1 MTFKPLQV
9 FSLIFLL
16 LIEFQVNAQ
25 IIRGKVINSKTKEPL
40 QFTNVFINN
49 TTIGSTTNE
58 KGEFLIRSDLPATL
72 ELVASFVGFRTS
84 TQKLETRGKSLIEA
98 NFELEPLENVL
109 TEVETRSKR
118 DKKWERH
125 LERFKRVFLAV
136 PDDPIFKEMEIQN
149 PWVLDFE
156 LIKAKRSP
164 NYIHATADQP
174 LIVENKALGFEIEY
188 YLQDYR
194 FYKGKSLYYGLA
206 YFKEI
211 NSKDSLIQKSKD
223 DLKESSYLG
232 SSRHFFRSLLVR
244 KVEDEGFIIYK
255 KNPHFFNELR
265 TNVLQEELGKSVD
278 FVSQDSIRR
287 IPLRNGTIR
296 VILPGDFE
304 IHYQKKSWRNEY
316 YSDYYHP
323 VSWITA
329 PKGYFDV
336 DRNGIVIDPTEVE
349 LSGYMGRQR
358 LGRFLPYDFKPAE
371 NFESNLA
378 EVDSV
383 ESELARFNN
392 LREKPWITTNK
403 SYYYPGE
410 PVWFHAKMLY
420 HNTLMQDSLSRVLY
434 MEVLNP
440 SYEIVQR
447 ESYYIN
453 EGAVPGGFVL
463 SDTLKP
469 DDYIIRSY
477 TNWMRN
483 FPDRDMTML
492 PLPILE
498 KDQMPVYQG
507 LVEQEFFDDLSILKE
522 QSIQQDSGK
531 QFVEIKLNFL
541 DQTDEYAEANMS
553 ISVTDPSLV
562 AMLKDR
568 KTLEQG
574 LEWLDDRT
582 KSDFVQL
589 EQYPI
594 EFGITIQGRFERTK
608 KRFPYINPI
617 TIVQGD
623 LEDYGIV
630 KTDSTGYFRATGLN
644 FTDSTTISLAAM
656 DEKNR
661 PYGAI
666 ALIENTIPPFKGSSP
681 KYQYEKVK
689 VPAQT
694 IRFDQSGTYI
704 ELEEF
709 VKEDDKFQRW
719 EDFNYG
725 YGEPDRKVT
734 PEDLENWSGQPLW
747 TVIGMQFGNGRL
759 GNYNYGVNDGEPLL
773 IIDGQRYFYQ
783 EGETAAEVCNR
794 YLTTEVKSISIYTTN
809 THIFGLAGFAGVIMF
824 DTIKGEMFGPSDK
837 SQFNSEGFQ
846 QFRVKGFS
854 NNLDFNQLVNQTSGN
869 QKRPTVYWNPN
880 AKTDKGEFTFRFLPV
895 EGVREYDLL
904 IEGMTDQGYPF
915 TKLFRIDL
923 NEKRD

>member
-1 MTFKPLQV
+1 MIFKPLQV
-9 FSLIFLL
+9 VVLIFLF
-16 LIEFQVNAQ
+16 LIELQTFGQT
-25 IIRGKVINSKTKEPL
+25 IRGKVINSKTKEPL

-58 KGEFLIRSDLPATL
+58 KGEFLILSDLPSSL

-84 TQKLETRGKSLIEA
+84 TQKLETRGKNLIEA

-156 LIKAKRSP
+156 LVKVKRSP

-244 KVEDEGFIIYK
+244 EVEKEGFIIYR
-255 KNPHFFNELR
+255 KNQHFFNELR

-287 IPLRNGTIR
+287 IPLRNGNFR
-296 VILPGDFE
+296 VIFPDDYE

-323 VSWITA
+323 ISWITA
-329 PKGYFDV
+329 PRGYFDV
-336 DRNGIVIDPTEVE
+336 DRNGIVIDPTQVE

-383 ESELARFNN
+383 ESELAKFNN

-410 PVWFHAKMLY
+410 PIWFHAKMLY

-447 ESYYIN
+447 ESYYIS
-453 EGAVPGGFVL
+453 EGAVSGGFVL

-469 DDYIIRSY
+469 ADYIIRSY

-483 FPDRDMTML
+483 FPDRDMTL
-492 PLPILE
+492 VPLPILE
-498 KDQMPVYQG
+498 KDQV
-507 LVEQEFFDDLSILKE
+507 LVSQELNEQEFFDDLTINLSHNQKL
-522 QSIQQDSGK
+522 DSGRK
-531 QFVEIKLNFL
+531 VVEIELSFL
-541 DQTDEYAEANMS
+541 DQTDEYVETDFTIS
-553 ISVTDPSLV
+553 ITDPTLVGFFSQRKSL
-562 AMLKDR
+562 
-568 KTLEQG
+568 ESG
-574 LEWLDDRT
+574 LEWLDDKA
-582 KSDFVQL
+582 KSDFEL
-589 EQYPI
+589 IEEFPI
-594 EFGITIQGRFERTK
+594 EYGITIQGSFERTK

-630 KTDSTGYFRATGLN
+630 ETDSSGYFRATGLN
-644 FTDSTTISLAAM
+644 FTDSVTISIAAM

-661 PYGAI
+661 PYGAVS
-666 ALIENTIPPFKGSSP
+666 LIDNSVPTFRGSFP
-681 KYQYEKVK
+681 KYEY
-689 VPAQT
+689 QT
-694 IRFDQSGTYI
+694 KKSTGQLTRYDFSGSYI

-709 VKEDDKFQRW
+709 VKEDKVLVRL
-719 EDFNYG
+719 EDNNYG

-734 PEDLENWSGQPLW
+734 SEDLDNWAGQPLW
-747 TVIGMQFGNGRL
+747 SVIGMQFGNGKL
-759 GNYNYGVNDGEPLL
+759 GNYNYGLNVGEPLL
-773 IIDGQRYFYQ
+773 IIDGQRYFYLAGESAQ
-783 EGETAAEVCNR
+783 EVVNR
-794 YLTTEVKSISIYTTN
+794 YMTNEVESISIYTTN

-824 DTIKGEMFGPSDK
+824 NTKKGGRFDDQSE
-837 SQFNSEGFQ
+837 SQFNSTGFQ
-846 QFRVKGFS
+846 QFKVRGFS
-854 NNLDFNQLVNQTSGN
+854 KELDF
-869 QKRPTVYWNPN
+869 QKVLESQGSAQKPTVFWNPK
-880 AKTDKGEFTFRFLPV
+880 AKTDKGLFTFSFAPV
-895 EGVREYDLL
+895 DGIQEYDLL

>member
-1 MTFKPLQV
+1 MLFKPLQV
-9 FSLIFLL
+9 LIPIFLFL
-16 LIEFQVNAQ
+16 VGFQIHAQ
-25 IIRGKVINSKTKEPL
+25 TIRGKVINSKTKEPL

-58 KGEFLIRSDLPATL
+58 KGEFLIQTDLPASL
-72 ELVASFVGFRTS
+72 ELVASFVGFRTR
-84 TQKLETRGKSLIEA
+84 TQKLESRGKSLLEV

-156 LIKAKRSP
+156 LIKAKKGP
-164 NYIHATADQP
+164 NYIHARADQA
-174 LIVENKALGFEIEY
+174 LVVENKALGFEIEY

-194 FYKGKSLYYGLA
+194 FYKSKSLYYGLA
-206 YFKEI
+206 FFKEI
-211 NSKDSLIQKSKD
+211 IQEDSLVQKSKEE
-223 DLKESSYLG
+223 LKESSYLG

-244 KVEDEGFIIYK
+244 QVGEEGFVIYK
-255 KNPHFFNELR
+255 KNPHFFNEMR
-265 TNVLQEELGKSVD
+265 TNVLNEELGKSVD
-278 FVSQDSIRR
+278 YVSQDSIRR
-287 IPLRNGTIR
+287 IPLRNGTFR
-296 VILPGDFE
+296 VILSGDYE
-304 IHYQKKSWRNEY
+304 IHYQKKPWRNEY

-329 PKGYFDV
+329 PKGYFDI
-336 DRNGIVIDPTEVE
+336 DRNGIIIDPTQVE

-410 PVWFHAKMLY
+410 PIWFHAKMLY

-434 MEVLNP
+434 LEVLNP

-447 ESYYIN
+447 ESYYIS
-453 EGAVPGGFVL
+453 EGAVSGGFIL
-463 SDTLKP
+463 SDTLEP
-469 DDYIIRSY
+469 DDYFIRSY

-483 FPDRDMTML
+483 FPDRDMTLL
-492 PLPILE
+492 PLPILD
-498 KDQMPVYQG
+498 KNQMPAYQ
-507 LVEQEFFDDLSILKE
+507 VIKEQEFFDDLTIKME
-522 QSIQQDSGK
+522 QGLALDSGK
-531 QFVEIKLNFL
+531 QVVEIKMSFL
-541 DQTDEYAEANMS
+541 DQTDEPTEANLTV
-553 ISVTDPSLV
+553 SVTDPSLV
-562 AMLKDR
+562 VRFNER

-574 LEWLDDRT
+574 LEWLDDRSP
-582 KSDFVQL
+582 SDFVQL
-589 EQYPI
+589 DQYPI
-594 EFGITIQGRFERTK
+594 EFGITLEGKFERTK

-630 KTDSTGYFRATGLN
+630 ETDSSGYFRATGLN
-644 FTDSTTISLAAM
+644 FTDSASIAIAAM

-661 PYGAI
+661 PYGEVS
-666 ALIENTIPPFKGSSP
+666 LIENTIPVFKGSYP
-681 KYQYEKVK
+681 KYHYEKVR

-694 IRFDQSGTYI
+694 IRFDQSGEYI

-709 VKEDDKFQRW
+709 VKEDDKMQRW

-734 PEDLENWSGQPLW
+734 PEDLNNWPGLPLW
-747 TVIGMQFGNGRL
+747 EMIGMQFGNGRL
-759 GNYNYGVNDGEPLL
+759 GNYNYGLDVGQPLL

-783 EGETAAEVCNR
+783 ESETAQEVCNR
-794 YLTTEVKSISIYTTN
+794 YLTSEVKSISIYTLN

-824 DTIKGEMFGPSDK
+824 DTIKGERFGVSDR

-846 QFRVKGFS
+846 KFTVKGFS
-854 NNLDFNQLVNQTSGN
+854 KHLDFNQMNSQINAS
-869 QKRPTVYWNPN
+869 QIRPTVFWKPDG
-880 AKTDKGEFTFRFLPV
+880 KTDKGEFTFKFAPV
-895 EGVREYDLL
+895 EGVRTYDLF
-904 IEGMTDQGYPF
+904 IEGMTEQGFPF
-915 TKLFRIDL
+915 TKIFRVDL
-923 NEKRD
+923 N